1 MTDWRDAVLADVTPL
16 NRPGTDRPGS
26 TPASGDAVRVGAG
39 RIGDA
44 DVVVAVWDFSVY
56 GGSFG
61 EHDAS
66 LFALACNEAAASGRP
81 LVSLVRSGGTRLQE
95 GMRAL
100 VGIPRALLAL
110 DRLAESGVGHVAVV
124 DHPTTG
130 GVWVA
135 VGARADVRI
144 GVAGATV
151 GFSGP
156 RVIEAMT
163 GVAIG
168 PGANTAESAGAAGLL
183 DAVLRPDEVV
193 DRLAQVVAVLQP
205 DDPVAS
211 SISPSPVGVPDRT
224 GWEQV
229 LTSRNASRPDGVEL
243 LAGVLADP
251 VALAATD
258 DSTAAAVGRL
268 GGRRVVA
275 AAVAAHRDRFTT
287 VAGYRLLTRA
297 AELAG
302 RWGVGLVLLVDTAG
316 ADPLPASEQGGVA
329 GAIADAARAVL
340 GCAGPTL
347 SVVHGAGG
355 SGGALAAAVTDLV
368 AVTEHAWF
376 AALGPE
382 GAAAALRRPV
392 EQVVEQMGIT
402 PRELLASGFA
412 DTLAPGDAGP
422 LAGWLAARLESLHAV
437 PRGERLAARR
447 ERWSAPLPGSPRTS
461 APDPPDIA

>member
-16 NRPGTDRPGS
+16 TRPGAERAVANEP
-26 TPASGDAVRVGAG
+26 DAIRIGAG

-44 DVVVAVWDFSVY
+44 EVVVAAWDFAVR

-61 EHDAS
+61 EHEATA
-66 LFALACNEAAASGRP
+66 FTVACAEAASSGRP
-81 LVSLVRSGGTRLQE
+81 LVSLLRSGGTRLQE

-100 VGIPRALLAL
+100 VGIPRAMLAL

-135 VGARADVRI
+135 IGSRADIRL

-163 GVAIG
+163 GVSIG
-168 PGANTAESAGAAGLL
+168 PGANTADTAGAAGLL
-183 DAVLRPDEVV
+183 DAVVPAGEVV
-193 DRLAQVVAVLQP
+193 DRLAHVVGALQP
-205 DDPVAS
+205 DDPAPPAS
-211 SISPSPVGVPDRT
+211 SPAPIGVPDRS

-229 LTSRNASRPDGVEL
+229 TASREAARPDGVEL
-243 LAGVLADP
+243 LTSLLADP
-251 VALAATD
+251 VPLAAVD
-258 DSTAAAVGRL
+258 DSAAAALGRL
-268 GGRRVVA
+268 GGRRVVGC
-275 AAVAAHRDRFTT
+275 AVAAHRGRFVTT
-287 VAGYRLLTRA
+287 AGFRVLQRA
-297 AELAG
+297 AELADRLG
-302 RWGVGLVLLVDTAG
+302 MGLLLFVDTAG
-316 ADPLPASEQGGVA
+316 ADPLPTSEQSGIA

-347 SVVHGAGG
+347 AVVHGAGG
-355 SGGALAAAVTDLV
+355 SGGALAAAVTDIV
-368 AVTEHAWF
+368 AVTEHGWF

-392 EQVVEQMGIT
+392 DEVADEMGVT
-402 PRELLASGFA
+402 PRELLAAGFA
-412 DTLAPGDAGP
+412 DALAPADPGALG
-422 LAGWLAARLESLHAV
+422 AWAAARLESLHHQS
-437 PRGERLAARR
+437 PEQRLRSR
-447 ERWSAPLPGSPRTS
+447 TERWLNPLPGAPRTA